1 VIPIVALMLVLM
13 LFMSFEMP
21 ESITP
26 QLQEQVIDE
35 FDRIPQSKFADT
47 MSGVLEPVVIEHTGS
62 ASGPT
67 HYEPGRTDYG
77 VDPMYQVWLP
87 SGSPENDYSSD
98 CTGGSFLVGP
108 SGLTDFGSPAG
119 TISLWIKWDGT
130 APNGRFWGQD
140 FNFETRWSSSRLTLD
155 WGSDST
161 LQGIKDD
168 WVQNHWYFIAIV
180 WNENTNLLGLYWGD
194 EQTEPEVDLVST
206 SWTDTVFG
214 LLAENDIMNSAARS
228 AQVNGHVDEFRY
240 FDVQRSQEDLA
251 DDYRRPLEGNEHGLQ
266 HYYEFDGDLK
276 DSAGSVDLVVSGSHS
291 YSRDVFSEENGWKAE
306 QIEIGVQNL
315 KELYALNGTFETGM
329 PGVNQDWIGDGQ
341 YYASGWRARREILS
355 TLGRQRASYID
366 SDPLYVVL
374 ENEGYA
380 VSAPA
385 GYRHYNGTK
394 IYWYQTVNNSK
405 EVEDFVFSLDYLYQH
420 GPIGSNHAGIFSF
433 KFEVLDGLI
442 PLWEWSIDPVNIT
455 NRGEWYSLNNTAV
468 HIPGVPSSFQ
478 LRISL
483 EVNVSSSYLEISESD
498 PDISG
503 DPANAMFVT
512 FWIDEV
518 SLTAAE
524 SLDYEAVDLRVQL
537 PSVGDLPIVGSSGSG
552 ISIANYSYWTR
563 TEIPISLSSNTT
575 VSFECTTRVSR
586 MTRFLNSSYTTVLN
600 EHGVA
605 YAASY
610 NTQVNLTLLTYVP
623 SYPGAENMGFRV
635 NHPKDWENSS
645 VFDPFDSDLTNQIE
659 SGVGIIELPMGLV
672 DSVGWWI
679 VTMQGPNYAKEVT
692 AQKFISS
699 GSNWIDNKVFRSGD
713 QIRCQVTIGTA
724 FDFPSQVMNLETIL
738 FLPSNE
744 FWATAYMNNGTG
756 FMLTSEIFTFGSYN
770 ATIGEWMATAFWNN
784 GSAVAY
790 GHVHFEVHHPLTMFA
805 HTPSIERNLGEN
817 FTAAVYI
824 HDQETGEPILSGD
837 AIVSGNW
844 SGGPA
849 SFSPNFAKG
858 WWESDFNTSHI
869 GVGIWVME
877 IHASIPYF
885 DNANCTIDIQV
896 MTFTVMTTLGNYYV
910 EISPGGTYEA
920 KFRYMFLDGTGI
932 ANADVFVATW
942 SGPDQGIE
950 YEDTNPVPGEPGN
963 YTIEFTGS
971 TGGTYFITVSGF
983 KEDHSTAATSF
994 YLIVGAISTDLVVS
1008 GEELPDE
1015 LYYNQTYTCTLYYS
1029 DGGSVG
1035 IEGASINISY
1045 NPVAIV
1051 NWVDNGGGFYQFSI
1065 RVPSVGSFA
1074 VYVRFQQFGYAFD
1087 DTSFIFDVVEVP
1099 TSISGYGIS
1108 ESYYESRTYEFSLYY
1123 NSTLESGIQGATL
1136 TPSVSIRAF
1145 YRFMGSGNGW
1155 YNFSLTPAS
1164 GNYNATLWLT
1174 RSGYQE
1180 QEFSFRLSVVSIPVI
1195 LSPYYPLNAT
1205 YSKLAGSVLMIR
1217 ISPIAADT
1225 GHVLTGATVEYVVEN
1240 AYGNGNDYRNSDL
1253 FVEAFGVYT
1262 ANITVPHLPGLYM
1275 LRITILKDSF
1285 QPVQNEIVLS
1295 SEENPGVVLARN
1307 LQAGM
1312 LGALALLG
1320 VISVTMLT
1328 RRYYH
1333 MSTTRRNLELLA
1345 QKGRLDDARNLIGL
1359 LIIHRKVGLPVY
1371 SRILKGGFEEAML
1384 SSFIAAISQFRAEFS
1399 WDEPIWAAI
1408 PITEVITAVQTE
1420 ALICAIVTLEGSSA
1434 KQKSQ
1439 LETFGRDVG
1448 GLYDHEDDT
1457 LRSMFHT
1464 PELSQAFA
1472 KTLDPV
1478 FDSYFDGALMVRYVG
1493 VKKGLP
1499 SHLKPVAEAM
1509 ASLKIDYGVTP
1520 DAIIKA
1526 MVLHE
1531 YSEHVAHS
1539 LTLEAIDDEYLIAS
1553 ERKLPPPASDE
1564 VL

>member
-1 VIPIVALMLVLM
+1 
-13 LFMSFEMP
+13 
-21 ESITP
+21 
-26 QLQEQVIDE
+26 
-35 FDRIPQSKFADT
+35 
-47 MSGVLEPVVIEHTGS
+47 
-62 ASGPT
+62 
-67 HYEPGRTDYG
+67 
-77 VDPMYQVWLP
+77 
-87 SGSPENDYSSD
+87 
-98 CTGGSFLVGP
+98 
-108 SGLTDFGSPAG
+108 
-119 TISLWIKWDGT
+119 
-130 APNGRFWGQD
+130 
-140 FNFETRWSSSRLTLD
+140 
-155 WGSDST
+155 
-161 LQGIKDD
+161 
-168 WVQNHWYFIAIV
+168 
-180 WNENTNLLGLYWGD
+180 
-194 EQTEPEVDLVST
+194 
-206 SWTDTVFG
+206 
-214 LLAENDIMNSAARS
+214 
-228 AQVNGHVDEFRY
+228 
-240 FDVQRSQEDLA
+240 
-251 DDYRRPLEGNEHGLQ
+251 
-266 HYYEFDGDLK
+266 
-276 DSAGSVDLVVSGSHS
+276 
-291 YSRDVFSEENGWKAE
+291 
-306 QIEIGVQNL
+306 
-315 KELYALNGTFETGM
+315 
-329 PGVNQDWIGDGQ
+329 
-341 YYASGWRARREILS
+341 
-355 TLGRQRASYID
+355 
-366 SDPLYVVL
+366 
-374 ENEGYA
+374 
-380 VSAPA
+380 
-385 GYRHYNGTK
+385 
-394 IYWYQTVNNSK
+394 
-405 EVEDFVFSLDYLYQH
+405 
-420 GPIGSNHAGIFSF
+420 
-433 KFEVLDGLI
+433 
-442 PLWEWSIDPVNIT
+442 
-455 NRGEWYSLNNTAV
+455 
-468 HIPGVPSSFQ
+468 
-478 LRISL
+478 
-483 EVNVSSSYLEISESD
+483 
-498 PDISG
+498 
-503 DPANAMFVT
+503 
-512 FWIDEV
+512 
-518 SLTAAE
+518 
-524 SLDYEAVDLRVQL
+524 
-537 PSVGDLPIVGSSGSG
+537 
-552 ISIANYSYWTR
+552 
-563 TEIPISLSSNTT
+563 
-575 VSFECTTRVSR
+575 
-586 MTRFLNSSYTTVLN
+586 
-600 EHGVA
+600 
-605 YAASY
+605 
-610 NTQVNLTLLTYVP
+610 
-623 SYPGAENMGFRV
+623 MGFRV